1 VSRIFSI
8 VKRELI
14 DKEVLIEK
22 DLELKL
28 IVSAILSRG
37 HVLME
42 GVPGVAKTYTCK
54 AIARLLG
61 LNFKR
66 VQMTPDLLPSD
77 IIGYYVY
84 DQRSGVFVLRKGPIF
99 TNILLVDEINRASPR
114 TQSALL
120 EAMQERQVTIE
131 GENFKLEEPFI
142 VIATQNPIEMEGV
155 FPLPEAQVDRFLVK
169 VITGYTTHE
178 GLVKIAKRVD
188 EIEEAIENLKPILS
202 REDVLEEIKTTRTI
216 HVDDSIY
223 EYIANIVEETR
234 KHPAVRL
241 GASPRAAIALVKI
254 AKAWAYCEKRNY
266 VIPDDVKAIAKYV
279 LAHRVLVKP
288 ELEIQGVTSLRIIE
302 EVLSKI
308 PVPKP

>member
-1 VSRIFSI
+1 MSRIFSI

-241 GASPRAAIALVKI
+241 GASPRAAIALVKM

>member
-234 KHPAVRL
+234 KHPAVKL
-241 GASPRAAIALVKI
+241 GASPRAAIALVKM

-279 LAHRVLVKP
+279 LAHRILVKP